1 MYILLDF
8 DVLKLA
14 KVWAW
19 NIYIYSVNI
28 LYWKYLQVPAAVP
41 AKAAAFKAEI
51 KKTDEVINS
60 ELWEKYFSILL
71 TTQLD
76 QLILDLPN
84 PRNDLLVC

>member
-51 KKTDEVINS
+51 KKRMKWLIPS
-60 ELWEKYFSILL
+60 CGRSIFLS
-71 TTQLD
+71 
-76 QLILDLPN
+76 
-84 PRNDLLVC
+84 C

>member
-1 MYILLDF
+1 MYILDF

-51 KKTDEVINS
+51 KNNNEVDS
-60 ELWEKYFSILL
+60 ELWENS
-71 TTQLD
+71 
-76 QLILDLPN
+76 
-84 PRNDLLVC
+84 LLVSC

>member
-60 ELWEKYFSILL
+60 ELGKVFFYLVNNS
-71 TTQLD
+71 TRST
-76 QLILDLPN
+76 N
-84 PRNDLLVC
+84 PWSS

>member
-1 MYILLDF
+1 MYIFDF

-51 KKTDEVINS
+51 KKKMKWLISNS
-60 ELWEKYFSILL
+60 GSNSILL

-76 QLILDLPN
+76 N
-84 PRNDLLVC
+84 